1 MDDLTDDDSS
11 TFVSCNVKV
20 EGDVVTIVVSGE
32 LDLSNV
38 VAVREVVKDACGEA
52 RPSLVFDLS
61 ELQFMDSSGLGLLI
75 DIAQGSE
82 KIEVWRPSPAVR
94 RLIEIS
100 GLEAILPMRD

>member
-11 TFVSCNVKV
+11 TFVSCNVKF
-20 EGDVVTIVVSGE
+20 EGDVATIVVSGE

-38 VAVREVVKDACGEA
+38 MAVREVVDDARGQG
-52 RPSLVFDLS
+52 RPGLVFDLS

-75 DIAQGSE
+75 DVAQGSE
-82 KIEVWRPSPAVR
+82 RIEVWRPSPAVR

-100 GLEAILPMRD
+100 GLESILPMKD

>member
-1 MDDLTDDDSS
+1 MDELTDDDSS

-38 VAVREVVKDACGEA
+38 VAVREVVDDARGEG
-52 RPSLVFDLS
+52 RPSLIFDLS
-61 ELQFMDSSGLGLLI
+61 ELHFMDSSGLGLLI
-75 DIAQGSE
+75 EVAQGAE

>member
-1 MDDLTDDDSS
+1 MDDVTDEDSP

-20 EGDVVTIVVSGE
+20 EGDVVTIVVTGE

-38 VAVREVVKDACGEA
+38 GSVREVVDDARGEG

-75 DIAQGSE
+75 DLAQGSE
-82 KIEVWRPSPAVR
+82 KIEVRRPSPAVR

-100 GLEAILPMRD
+100 GLETILPMRD